1 MKDGK
6 QTKLSN
12 FVQLFPTKK
21 ETFHIPDL
29 FNSSF
34 QLHISRRFR
43 HQLEYSVIAITVAT
57 RKSFSSMN
65 KEINFG
71 PSEDGSVDQSLDSK
85 FYNNGALKNEYIN
98 GIHNG
103 VTQWNSSNFG

>member
-1 MKDGK
+1 
-6 QTKLSN
+6 
-12 FVQLFPTKK
+12 
-21 ETFHIPDL
+21 
-29 FNSSF
+29 
-34 QLHISRRFR
+34 
-43 HQLEYSVIAITVAT
+43 
-57 RKSFSSMN
+57 MN

>member
-1 MKDGK
+1 MLKTTYVGEK
-6 QTKLSN
+6 FEILVIV
-12 FVQLFPTKK
+12 FAGY
-21 ETFHIPDL
+21 
-29 FNSSF
+29 
-34 QLHISRRFR
+34 ISR
-43 HQLEYSVIAITVAT
+43 YSVIAITVTT